1 MFRKYVAEVE
11 EAFAEVVVGA
21 SEVED
26 REAEGIERG
35 GGDRG

>member
-1 MFRKYVAEVE
+1 MFGEYVAKVE

-26 REAEGIERG
+26 REVEGVEG
-35 GGDRG
+35 

>member
-1 MFRKYVAEVE
+1 MFGEYVAKVE

-26 REAEGIERG
+26 RKVDGV
-35 GGDRG
+35 

>member
-1 MFRKYVAEVE
+1 MFREYVAEVE

-26 REAEGIERG
+26 REINGVEG
-35 GGDRG
+35 GGRD